1 MDRRRRVATE
11 GRVILEHWG
20 ATGDEISGPMPG
32 DDLVTDPMLV
42 ATRSITLDA
51 SPDDVFPWLR
61 QMGFG
66 RAGWYSYDWLDNLG
80 RRSAT
85 RVHPEWQDVNA
96 GDAIP
101 GGPIDFTAVTV
112 EPPHALVLA
121 LVNARI
127 AFTLAYRLDPVSRA
141 DRTRVVTRV
150 RSRIDVPGG
159 SAMARR
165 LLGPG
170 DGIMLRKQL
179 LTLSRRAATP
189 QAGPSRIER

>member
-1 MDRRRRVATE
+1 
-11 GRVILEHWG
+11 
-20 ATGDEISGPMPG
+20 
-32 DDLVTDPMLV
+32 
-42 ATRSITLDA
+42 
-51 SPDDVFPWLR
+51 
-61 QMGFG
+61 
-66 RAGWYSYDWLDNLG
+66 
-80 RRSAT
+80 
-85 RVHPEWQDVNA
+85 
-96 GDAIP
+96 
-101 GGPIDFTAVTV
+101 
-112 EPPHALVLA
+112 PPHALVLA

-159 SAMARR
+159 AVIARR